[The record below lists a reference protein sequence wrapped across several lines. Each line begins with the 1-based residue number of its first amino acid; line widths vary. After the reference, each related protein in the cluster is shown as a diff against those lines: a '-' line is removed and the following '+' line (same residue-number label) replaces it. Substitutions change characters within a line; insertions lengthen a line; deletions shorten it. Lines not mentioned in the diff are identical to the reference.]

1 MTLLRR
7 RTIEETQ
14 LREFSKKTR
23 DGYLRGVRQLA
34 VHYGKPPDKVDE
46 QELRALK
53 SGWPGN
59 YVAKNIR
66 LSKKSVFLRIYTIFA
81 RLTTPTFF
89 GIRVSNKGC
98 SMGLL

>member
-7 RTIEETQ
+7 RMIEDMQ
-14 LREFSKKTR
+14 LREFPRKTQ

-34 VHYGKPPDKVDE
+34 EHYGQPPDKIDE
-46 QELRALK
+46 QEPRALK

-66 LSKKSVFLRIYTIFA
+66 LSKKLVFLRIYTIFA
-81 RLTTPTFF
+81 RLTAEKP
-89 GIRVSNKGC
+89 S
-98 SMGLL
+98 L